1 MRNHEAGAFLFITPS
16 LVLPLKGG
24 EGTNETSPHRFFH
37 RHPYRD
43 FPHSLYRRRRQ
54 RDPRLANAAAGAAR
68 QPHYRVDI
76 SRRQLELT
84 ASIGSNQ
91 KKKFTIGVLP
101 DSAVYYEARTDSLY
115 QIPKGIVCAQFI
127 LESKW
132 GVCNLGANNFFGLT
146 YAAVKNYM
154 PKQSFVWRMDLH
166 ADNNGFLTRRV
177 PVRFARFASMGQCFE
192 TYGKYLAGSKLY
204 KSAFKQKS
212 AEKFV
217 RVLAR
222 HYAEDPDYAIK
233 LILIMRRYNLE

>member
-1 MRNHEAGAFLFITPS
+1 MKRHLIGFSIGILTGTFLTLFIVGVVNENPDLQTQPQALLDS
-16 LVLPLKGG
+16 LII
-24 EGTNETSPHRFFH
+24 EWTSPA
-37 RHPYRD
+37 D
-43 FPHSLYRRRRQ
+43 SSQ
-54 RDPRLANAAAGAAR
+54 
-68 QPHYRVDI
+68 
-76 SRRQLELT
+76 LT